1 MKVECRRC
9 KKEKEERA
17 RGLCGACYVR
27 TGSLGTRDRYAL
39 PRYQRKSRRRR
50 RCMMAGCEAVVRSKD
65 LCQIH
70 YLRAWRAVERT
81 QMANKWRMIKPAG
94 PARALDSL
102 MEHQLRKIFMGI

>member
-1 MKVECRRC
+1 MKIECRRC

-65 LCQIH
+65 MCQIH
-70 YLRAWRAVERT
+70 YLRAWRA
-81 QMANKWRMIKPAG
+81 
-94 PARALDSL
+94 D
-102 MEHQLRKIFMGI
+102 RKETEDGEQVAY